1 MINVSF
7 VGCGGMAAQYLGVYR
22 DLDWV
27 RVVNCID
34 AVPAAAQKA
43 AETIPGAA
51 ASTDFS
57 AAMTG
62 EIDAVIISSPN
73 HFHRPQAVAAI
84 QAGKHVL
91 LQKPVAPTL
100 ADAEAIAQAAERSTH
115 TVGLYMSY
123 FDQPLI
129 HDLRDMVTEGWLGNI
144 VHCYARL
151 MHQGGMMWSQ
161 EALAGNPNWRGSVA
175 QTGGGCFIQLAVHFV
190 HIFEWAT
197 GARVVRASGLARN
210 LHCPGIEGEDLAVG
224 VFELDSGAML
234 TIDTAW
240 CTNGEELSVHGTK
253 GRFTYRDNKLSLCS
267 NVGAYHGRV
276 AEYSGGLVAQFGGI
290 WGEEQSMEI
299 TPPGFAD
306 ITNPWNQHLQFL
318 EAVRHGQPAPVPI
331 SSGVRDLRVV
341 VALYESARSGR
352 AVECGVERVVEGK

>member
-7 VGCGGMAAQYLGVYR
+7 VGCGGMAAHYLGVYR

-34 AVPAAAQKA
+34 AVPGAAQRA

-57 AAMTG
+57 VALGG

-73 HFHRPQAVAAI
+73 HFHLPQAVAAI
-84 QAGKHVL
+84 QSGKHVL

-100 ADAEAIAQAAERSTH
+100 ADAEEIAGAAKTSTH

-129 HDLRDMVTEGWLGNI
+129 HDLRDMVRQGWLGSI

-151 MHQGGMMWSQ
+151 MHKGGLMWSD
-161 EALAGNPNWRGSVA
+161 EALSGNPNWRGSVA
-175 QTGGGCFIQLAVHFV
+175 QTGGGCFIQLAVHYV

-197 GARVVRASGLARN
+197 GARVVRVSGFARN
-210 LHCPGIEGEDLAVG
+210 LHCPGLEGEDLATG
-224 VFELDSGAML
+224 IFELDTGAMV

-253 GRFTYRDNKLSLCS
+253 GRFTYRDNKLALCS
-267 NVGAYHGRV
+267 NVGRYEGRV
-276 AEYSGGLVAQFGGI
+276 AQYSGGLVSQFGGS
-290 WGEEQSMEI
+290 WGEEQQMEVK
-299 TPPGFAD
+299 PPGFAD
-306 ITNPWNQHLQFL
+306 ITNPLNQHLQFL
-318 EAVRHGQPAPVPI
+318 QAVRDGRPAPVPI
-331 SSGVRDLRVV
+331 ASGVRDLQV
-341 VALYESARSGR
+341 VAAWYESTRTGR
-352 AVECGVERVVEGK
+352 AVECA

>member
-7 VGCGGMAAQYLGVYR
+7 VGCGGMAAHYLGVYR

-34 AVPAAAQKA
+34 AVPAVAQKA

-51 ASTDFS
+51 ASNDFS
-57 AAMTG
+57 AAMTN

-100 ADAEAIAQAAERSTH
+100 ADAEAIALEAERSTH

-129 HDLRDMVTEGWLGNI
+129 HDLRDMVTQGWLGDI
-144 VHCYARL
+144 VHGYARL
-151 MHQGGMMWSQ
+151 MHTGGMMWSD

-175 QTGGGCFIQLAVHFV
+175 QTGGGCFIQLAVHYV

-197 GARVVRASGLARN
+197 GARVVRCSGFMRN
-210 LHCPGIEGEDLAVG
+210 LHCPGLEGEDLAVG
-224 VFELDSGAML
+224 VFELNTGGML

-253 GRFTYRDNKLSLCS
+253 GRFTYGDHKLALCS
-267 NVGAYHGRV
+267 NLGAFHGRAAV
-276 AEYSGGLVAQFGGI
+276 YTGGLSAQVFGGP
-290 WGEEQSMEI
+290 WGEEQQMEI

-306 ITNPWNQHLQFL
+306 IHNPLNQHLQFL
-318 EAVRHGQPAPVPI
+318 EAVRDGRPAPVPI

-341 VALYESARSGR
+341 AALYESARSGR
-352 AVECGVERVVEGK
+352 AVKCGVVLK

>member
-7 VGCGGMAAQYLGVYR
+7 VGCGGMAAHYLGVYR

-51 ASTDFS
+51 ASNDFS
-57 AAMTG
+57 AAMTD

-91 LQKPVAPTL
+91 LQKPAAPTL
-100 ADAEAIAQAAERSTH
+100 ADAEAIAEAAERSTH

-129 HDLRDMVTEGWLGNI
+129 HDLRDMVTQGWLGNI

-151 MHQGGMMWSQ
+151 MHTGGIMWSD

-175 QTGGGCFIQLAVHFV
+175 QTGGGCFIQLAVHYV

-197 GARVVRASGLARN
+197 GARVVRASGFVRN

-224 VFELDSGAML
+224 VFELDTGAML

-253 GRFTYRDNKLSLCS
+253 GRFTYRDNKLALCS
-267 NVGAYHGRV
+267 NLGAFHGRV
-276 AEYSGGLVAQFGGI
+276 AQYTGGLAAQVFGGP
-290 WGEEQSMEI
+290 WGEEQQMLV

-306 ITNPWNQHLQFL
+306 IHNPLNQHLQFL
-318 EAVRHGQPAPVPI
+318 EAVRDGRPAPVPI

-341 VALYESARSGR
+341 AALYESARSGR
-352 AVECGVERVVEGK
+352 AVECA